1 MERKNYRIIA
11 LDMDGTLLTSDKTIA
26 PDTVRDIRAASER
39 GIHVVYC
46 TGRAVPELKLYFD
59 MVPMMRYAVCSTGAL
74 VYDRVEKRCID
85 RRPVRSELAA
95 ALAETAKRYRAMP
108 HILTDDETIVAADDV
123 THMKDFHAG
132 IYQPMFERITR
143 KVADMAEEA
152 RHLTSIGKVNIYF
165 RSSEDC
171 HACYEELRTLPLSF
185 AMPEETTLE
194 MTAQGVTKGSGL
206 KALADYLHIP
216 MAQTVGIGDSDND
229 RAMLHDAGLSIAMGN
244 AQADI
249 KAQCDL
255 ITEDNDHNGVGE
267 AIRLIFNNL
276 QLNINVGGKDFLLD
290 GAKGVAS
297 IPLHTTFA
305 GSLVIVVIFL
315 TATALLMNSKH
326 GRSMLAVRED
336 DLAAQMSGINTFR
349 SKMLA
354 MCMSALYA
362 GIAGG
367 MMAHYFGYLQPKM
380 FLMTKS
386 TEYTIMVIF
395 GGMGSITGSVLG
407 TVLLCALPELLRAVG
422 DWRLVMYG
430 LAVIVIMIVRPK
442 GLMGGKE
449 LPVGRICRAVGRVF
463 TKKKKDLPP
472 PDGGSVGEEASV

>member
-1 MERKNYRIIA
+1 MFSWYYIEGILIQSCY
-11 LDMDGTLLTSDKTIA
+11 TLL
-26 PDTVRDIRAASER
+26 
-39 GIHVVYC
+39 
-46 TGRAVPELKLYFD
+46 
-59 MVPMMRYAVCSTGAL
+59 
-74 VYDRVEKRCID
+74 
-85 RRPVRSELAA
+85 
-95 ALAETAKRYRAMP
+95 
-108 HILTDDETIVAADDV
+108 IV
-123 THMKDFHAG
+123 
-132 IYQPMFERITR
+132 
-143 KVADMAEEA
+143 
-152 RHLTSIGKVNIYF
+152 L
-165 RSSEDC
+165 
-171 HACYEELRTLPLSF
+171 
-185 AMPEETTLE
+185 
-194 MTAQGVTKGSGL
+194 
-206 KALADYLHIP
+206 
-216 MAQTVGIGDSDND
+216 
-229 RAMLHDAGLSIAMGN
+229 GLSILTGYTGMFSFGHAGFVCIGAYVSILCTMAFGLPYWLSLIIAGLAAMLLG
-244 AQADI
+244 AGLG
-249 KAQCDL
+249 K
-255 ITEDNDHNGVGE
+255 ITLNLKGDYFCIATLGVGE

-276 QLNINVGGKDFLLD
+276 QLTINVGGKDFLLD

-297 IPLHTTFA
+297 IPLHTTFK

-326 GRSMLAVRED
+326 GRSMLA
-336 DLAAQMSGINTFR
+336 FR

>member
-1 MERKNYRIIA
+1 MFSWYYIEGILIQSCY
-11 LDMDGTLLTSDKTIA
+11 TLL
-26 PDTVRDIRAASER
+26 
-39 GIHVVYC
+39 
-46 TGRAVPELKLYFD
+46 
-59 MVPMMRYAVCSTGAL
+59 
-74 VYDRVEKRCID
+74 
-85 RRPVRSELAA
+85 
-95 ALAETAKRYRAMP
+95 
-108 HILTDDETIVAADDV
+108 IV
-123 THMKDFHAG
+123 
-132 IYQPMFERITR
+132 
-143 KVADMAEEA
+143 
-152 RHLTSIGKVNIYF
+152 L
-165 RSSEDC
+165 
-171 HACYEELRTLPLSF
+171 
-185 AMPEETTLE
+185 
-194 MTAQGVTKGSGL
+194 
-206 KALADYLHIP
+206 
-216 MAQTVGIGDSDND
+216 
-229 RAMLHDAGLSIAMGN
+229 GLSILTGYTGMFSFGHAGFVCIGAYVSVICTMAFGLPYWLALIIAGLAAMLLG
-244 AQADI
+244 AGLG
-249 KAQCDL
+249 K
-255 ITEDNDHNGVGE
+255 ITLNLKGDYFCIATLGVGE

-276 QLNINVGGKDFLLD
+276 QLTINVGGKDFLLD
-290 GAKGVAS
+290 AAKGVAS

-305 GSLVIVVIFL
+305 
-315 TATALLMNSKH
+315 
-326 GRSMLAVRED
+326 VRED
-336 DLAAQMSGINTFR
+336 ELAAQMSGINTFR

-367 MMAHYFGYLQPKM
+367 MLAHYFGYLQPKM

>member
-1 MERKNYRIIA
+1 MFSWYYIEGILIQSCY
-11 LDMDGTLLTSDKTIA
+11 TLL
-26 PDTVRDIRAASER
+26 
-39 GIHVVYC
+39 
-46 TGRAVPELKLYFD
+46 
-59 MVPMMRYAVCSTGAL
+59 
-74 VYDRVEKRCID
+74 
-85 RRPVRSELAA
+85 
-95 ALAETAKRYRAMP
+95 
-108 HILTDDETIVAADDV
+108 IV
-123 THMKDFHAG
+123 
-132 IYQPMFERITR
+132 
-143 KVADMAEEA
+143 
-152 RHLTSIGKVNIYF
+152 L
-165 RSSEDC
+165 
-171 HACYEELRTLPLSF
+171 
-185 AMPEETTLE
+185 
-194 MTAQGVTKGSGL
+194 
-206 KALADYLHIP
+206 
-216 MAQTVGIGDSDND
+216 
-229 RAMLHDAGLSIAMGN
+229 GLSILTGYTGMFSFGHAGFTMAFGLPYWLSLIIAGLAAMLLG
-244 AQADI
+244 AGLG
-249 KAQCDL
+249 K
-255 ITEDNDHNGVGE
+255 ITLNLKGDYLCIATLGVGE

-276 QLNINVGGKDFLLD
+276 QLTINVGGKDFLLD

-297 IPLHTTFA
+297 IPLKTTLFGDWNA
-305 GSLVIVVIFL
+305 LSNGDVGTFLSSLVIVVIFL